1 MRQREAAKA
10 CESAQGHSSD
20 EKAHDWADV
29 SDTSGALNPD
39 AQEADDGTDAA
50 DSQGCTCCCTD
61 PHCRKCME
69 PAQERL
75 DFEMRQESRYQAIVA
90 AQEALR
96 QKRAAEL
103 AEWKAKNSE
112 WEANNSEWEAK
123 NPSTKRYRE
132 VTVTMPIADARA
144 LLKRKGKRLESLL
157 CK

>member
-1 MRQREAAKA
+1 
-10 CESAQGHSSD
+10 
-20 EKAHDWADV
+20 
-29 SDTSGALNPD
+29 
-39 AQEADDGTDAA
+39 
-50 DSQGCTCCCTD
+50 
-61 PHCRKCME
+61 ME

-112 WEANNSEWEAK
+112 WEAK
-123 NPSTKRYRE
+123 NPSTKPYRE
-132 VTVTMPIADARA
+132 VTVSMPIADARA

>member
-1 MRQREAAKA
+1 
-10 CESAQGHSSD
+10 
-20 EKAHDWADV
+20 
-29 SDTSGALNPD
+29 
-39 AQEADDGTDAA
+39 
-50 DSQGCTCCCTD
+50 
-61 PHCRKCME
+61 ME

-144 LLKRKGKRLESLL
+144 LLKRKSKRLESLL

>member
-1 MRQREAAKA
+1 
-10 CESAQGHSSD
+10 
-20 EKAHDWADV
+20 
-29 SDTSGALNPD
+29 
-39 AQEADDGTDAA
+39 
-50 DSQGCTCCCTD
+50 
-61 PHCRKCME
+61 ME

-112 WEANNSEWEAK
+112 WEAK

-144 LLKRKGKRLESLL
+144 LLKRKSKRLESLL